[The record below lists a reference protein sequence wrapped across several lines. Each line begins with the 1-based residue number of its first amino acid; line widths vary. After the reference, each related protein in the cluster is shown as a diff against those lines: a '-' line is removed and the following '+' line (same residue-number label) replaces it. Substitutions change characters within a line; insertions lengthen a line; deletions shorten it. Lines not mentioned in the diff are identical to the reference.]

1 MDLKDYKRV
10 FQICSFILILINI
23 TKIEDRNSIE
33 LSVIMFLVSNLI
45 TVQGL
50 HLKERYLKNK
60 IKYIRK
66 AFEYIIWIFA
76 FILHVAKGSSAI

>member
-45 TVQGL
+45 AIQGL
-50 HLKERYLKNK
+50 HLKEKYLKNN
-60 IKYIRK
+60 IQYIRK
-66 AFEYIIWIFA
+66 SFEYIIWIFA
-76 FILHVAKGSSAI
+76 FILLRP

>member
-66 AFEYIIWIFA
+66 AFEYIIC
-76 FILHVAKGSSAI
+76 